1 MSVPRRSL
9 QLLPL
14 TLVSRGVAFTVPVF
28 LAQWYGVS
36 ADMDAFYYALGIPT
50 LLLVVGSSAVG
61 SVLVPALAR
70 VAGPTADVQVEDGE
84 RADSD
89 SGGAL
94 LGSAAGW
101 AAFAATVL
109 GSVLAGVLPVLLAYI
124 SDFEPAKIADTQSFC
139 VDLLPFLACVAA
151 SGALRAGVEIQG
163 LFSWS
168 TASPLV
174 RTVALLA
181 TAVGVRAE
189 GPAGLPFA
197 MFTGALVELVWLATG
212 LWGTPL
218 RPRLALW
225 PASLG
230 PALVRF
236 GPVLVGETL
245 VALNVVVDKVFAALL
260 PEGSVS
266 LLEYAD
272 RARVIPMTLFESSLL
287 VVAFNSWA
295 RVPAD
300 ERGAEV
306 RRSLRWVLLLVP
318 PVLGGLYV
326 GRTVAIGVLFE
337 RGAFTADH
345 TVGVSAAFG
354 AFLPG
359 VLTAMLA
366 GLAVK
371 AHLLADR
378 ARLVLVYGILSFV
391 LNVALDLLLGRFG
404 IAGLALATSLTSL
417 VVAAV
422 SLQRLAR
429 ELPPGRSWV
438 VPILVTTGS
447 LAVAVATS
455 TIGAVMQWAPD
466 SLTDLRLWAAAVPFV
481 LLLGLGVRE
490 ARRS

>member
-1 MSVPRRSL
+1 MSVPHRSL

-70 VAGPTADVQVEDGE
+70 TGVDPANEPG
-84 RADSD
+84 
-89 SGGAL
+89 SGGGVL

-101 AAFAATVL
+101 AAFSATGL
-109 GSVLAGVLPVLLAYI
+109 GAMLAGVLPALLAYI
-124 SDFEPAKIADTQSFC
+124 SDFSPDKIADTRSFC
-139 VDLLPFLACVAA
+139 LDLLPFLACVAA

-163 LFSWS
+163 LFIWS

-181 TAVGVRAE
+181 TAVGIRAE

-197 MFTGALVELVWLATG
+197 MFAGALTELVWLAAG
-212 LWGTPL
+212 LRRTLL
-218 RPRLALW
+218 RPRFALW
-225 PASLG
+225 PATLG

-236 GPVLVGETL
+236 GPVLVGEML

-295 RVPAD
+295 RVPA
-300 ERGAEV
+300 EQRGAEV

-326 GRTVAIGVLFE
+326 GRDVAIGVLFE
-337 RGAFTADH
+337 RGVFTPDH
-345 TVGVSAAFG
+345 TFGVSAAFG

-378 ARLVLVYGILSFV
+378 ARLVLAYGILSFA
-391 LNVALDLLLGRFG
+391 LNVVLDLTLVRYG

-417 VVAAV
+417 TVAAV

-438 VPILVTTGS
+438 VPAGVTAGS
-447 LAVAVATS
+447 LALAVALS
-455 TIGAVMQWAPD
+455 TFGAAVHRVPGSLWD
-466 SLTDLRLWAAAVPFV
+466 SRLWVSAVPFV
-481 LLLGLGVRE
+481 ALLAVGVRE